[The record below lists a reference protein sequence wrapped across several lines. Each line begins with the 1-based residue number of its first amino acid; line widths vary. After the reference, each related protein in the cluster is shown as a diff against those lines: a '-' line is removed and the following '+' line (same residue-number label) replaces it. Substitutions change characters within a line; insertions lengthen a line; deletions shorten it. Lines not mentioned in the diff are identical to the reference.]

1 MRGESGH
8 AFLQY
13 LYPGKFTRKGIFPI
27 RARTGKGVTS
37 IILVHG
43 GYGL

>member
-1 MRGESGH
+1 MPFSNTS
-8 AFLQY
+8 Y
-13 LYPGKFTRKGIFPI
+13 LGKFTRKGIFPI
-27 RARTGKGVTS
+27 RTRTGKGVTS